1 MLSCNLLL
9 KGLLVLSSCYA
20 CYPPFALAVESVPF
34 VRAKTSRGAIP
45 ELTRL
50 APPIRLL
57 ISTP

>member
-9 KGLLVLSSCYA
+9 QGLLVLSSCYA
-20 CYPPFALAVESVPF
+20 CYPPFAVESVPF
-34 VRAKTSRGAIP
+34 VRAKTSTGAIP